1 MALTVGLKRG
11 GVLLSILVLPLTIPL
26 LIFATAAMDAASM
39 HLPVDGYLAIL
50 GALLAG
56 TATLSPLRRRQR
68 YESAFNNAG
77 LLILFESGI
86 ETMWKTLHQLA
97 IPPRLYQIC
106 GWFIPWLAI
115 ASVVVLTVGWIWGF
129 GFAPADYQ
137 QGNSYRIIYLHV
149 PAAIWSMGIY
159 ASMAV
164 AAFIGL
170 VWQMKMANL
179 AVAAM
184 APIGAVFTFIALVTG
199 SAWGKP
205 MWGTW
210 WVWDARLTSELVLLF
225 LYVGVIALWHAFDDR
240 RLAGRAAGILVL
252 IGVVNLPIIHYSVEW
267 WNTLHQGSTRMQQSI
282 DPAMRSPL
290 RWSIF
295 GFLLLSATLTLM
307 RMRNLILLME
317 NAVRG

>member
-1 MALTVGLKRG
+1 
-11 GVLLSILVLPLTIPL
+11 
-26 LIFATAAMDAASM
+26 
-39 HLPVDGYLAIL
+39 
-50 GALLAG
+50 
-56 TATLSPLRRRQR
+56 
-68 YESAFNNAG
+68 
-77 LLILFESGI
+77 
-86 ETMWKTLHQLA
+86 MWKTLHQLA

-210 WVWDARLTSELVLLF
+210 WVMGCTSDF
-225 LYVGVIALWHAFDDR
+225 
-240 RLAGRAAGILVL
+240 
-252 IGVVNLPIIHYSVEW
+252 
-267 WNTLHQGSTRMQQSI
+267 
-282 DPAMRSPL
+282 
-290 RWSIF
+290 
-295 GFLLLSATLTLM
+295 
-307 RMRNLILLME
+307 
-317 NAVRG
+317 

>member
-1 MALTVGLKRG
+1 
-11 GVLLSILVLPLTIPL
+11 
-26 LIFATAAMDAASM
+26 
-39 HLPVDGYLAIL
+39 
-50 GALLAG
+50 
-56 TATLSPLRRRQR
+56 
-68 YESAFNNAG
+68 
-77 LLILFESGI
+77 
-86 ETMWKTLHQLA
+86 MWKTLHQLA

-170 VWQMKMANL
+170 VWQMKMANWRWRRWPPL
-179 AVAAM
+179 VPCLPLLPRLPALHGENRC
-184 APIGAVFTFIALVTG
+184 GAR
-199 SAWGKP
+199 
-205 MWGTW
+205 

-240 RLAGRAAGILVL
+240 RLAGRAAGIPGADWRGESADYSLL
-252 IGVVNLPIIHYSVEW
+252 RGVVEHPASGINADAAKYRSGDAFAAALVDFWLP
-267 WNTLHQGSTRMQQSI
+267 
-282 DPAMRSPL
+282 A
-290 RWSIF
+290 
-295 GFLLLSATLTLM
+295 
-307 RMRNLILLME
+307 
-317 NAVRG
+317 AVCHADADADA